1 MPSTRELRRR
11 IKSVRTTQQTTKA
24 MEMVSSSKL
33 RRASQAARDSAL
45 YASASKEMV
54 EHILSTNPDGKSHP
68 LLQVRTQRRI
78 LAVLFSSDQSLAGGY
93 NTTIFQLA
101 RRFAKE
107 QHTAGCEVSFITMGT
122 KAENLLLRA
131 AFSVIQS
138 YPLPKSLT
146 NSSCILPIAQA
157 CIDAYIQKECDAITL
172 ISTQYISA
180 LTSEVTT
187 STLLP
192 FATPTLRSN
201 LDLLLE
207 PSTSLVISAAMQRY
221 IEGQLYHAL
230 CNSIASEHGARRLA
244 MHNATTNAD
253 DVIDGLTLV
262 YQGIRQDT
270 NTRDLAEITSGVA
283 ALTS

>member
-33 RRASQAARDSAL
+33 RRASQAARDSAV
-45 YASASKEMV
+45 YASASREVV
-54 EHILSTNPDGKSHP
+54 EHILSANSDGKNHP
-68 LLQVRTQRRI
+68 LLQIRTKKRI
-78 LAVLFSSDQSLAGGY
+78 LVVLFSSDQSLAGGY
-93 NTTIFQLA
+93 NTTIFQSA
-101 RRFAKE
+101 RRFVSE
-107 QHTAGCEVSFITMGT
+107 QSAIGCDVSFITMGT

-131 AFSVIQS
+131 AFSVVQS
-138 YPLPKSLT
+138 YPLPKNLT
-146 NSSCILPIAQA
+146 NSNSILPIAQA
-157 CIDAYIQKECDAITL
+157 CIDAYIQKNCDTIVL
-172 ISTQYISA
+172 ISTQFISA

-187 STLLP
+187 TTLLP
-192 FATPTLRSN
+192 LTTPIVKSN
-201 LDLLLE
+201 IELLLE
-207 PSTSLVISAAMQRY
+207 PSPSMVISAAIQRY

-270 NTRDLAEITSGVA
+270 ITRELAEITSGVA